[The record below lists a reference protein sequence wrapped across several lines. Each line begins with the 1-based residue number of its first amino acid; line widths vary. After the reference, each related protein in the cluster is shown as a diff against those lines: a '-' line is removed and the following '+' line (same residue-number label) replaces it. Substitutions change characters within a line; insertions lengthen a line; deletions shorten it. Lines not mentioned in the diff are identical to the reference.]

1 MGKTCCLAPCKT
13 NYRSEVKRRAD
24 GEETHVY
31 RFPNERFYPDEH
43 KRWVEVAKK
52 IRSNLEVKHDT
63 VICSRHWPPNAPMVK
78 HYGKD
83 RPAHPLSVFEGV
95 APSIIP
101 EQPSDWCIFYYVNF
115 LCVVAFCP
123 WQWFIS
129 VVMNGY

>member
-1 MGKTCCLAPCKT
+1 MYGGSCPYISTVHGVTDKLVMGKTCCLAPCKT
-13 NYRSEVKRRAD
+13 NYRSEVKGRA
-24 GEETHVY
+24 EINVY

-52 IRSNLEVKHDT
+52 IRSNLEVKHGT

-83 RPAHPLSVFEGV
+83 RPAYPPSVFKCV

-101 EQPSDWCIFYYVNF
+101 EQPSD
-115 LCVVAFCP
+115 
-123 WQWFIS
+123 
-129 VVMNGY
+129 